1 MTATD
6 PKETSPTVDRDRRK
20 DLFEAIGVVAIVASL
35 ILVAYELRQNTVM
48 MRAQVTQT
56 RAELAVAE
64 QVATYN
70 SDYMPSI
77 LVKIENDEDLTDEEV
92 VRYRTYVRGFLRNQ
106 DNAYWQYNQGLL
118 GENTPDSIRAAVT
131 AVIVKPRIGREIWE
145 TQKHTYTPEFV
156 RFVESVFED
165 LE

>member
-1 MTATD
+1 
-6 PKETSPTVDRDRRK
+6 
-20 DLFEAIGVVAIVASL
+20 
-35 ILVAYELRQNTVM
+35 M

-77 LVKIENDEDLTDEEV
+77 LVKIENDQDLTNEEV

-145 TQKHTYTPEFV
+145 TQKYTYTPEFV

>member
-1 MTATD
+1 MNR
-6 PKETSPTVDRDRRK
+6 ERRK
-20 DLFEAIGVVAIVASL
+20 DLFEAIGVVAIVVSL

-48 MRAQVTQT
+48 MRAQITQT
-56 RAELAVAE
+56 RADLAMTE

-70 SDYMPSI
+70 SAYMPSI
-77 LVKIENDEDLTDEEV
+77 LVKIENDEELTDEEV

-131 AVIVKPRIGREIWE
+131 AVIGRPRLGREIWE
-145 TQKHTYTPEFV
+145 SQKSTYTPEFV
-156 RFVESVFED
+156 RFVESVFVD